1 MCIFAT
7 TKAKSQDMKASG
19 PLRIF
24 IFCILQSVLI
34 NAYAQKILKQTNI
47 SKAGIQPGNYSGIT
61 YLGNNLYAIVDD
73 KNNKTA
79 FETFEIMLNPEN
91 GKIDKITSHNQN
103 ISVNQHSPTT
113 QNDAE
118 GITYCNT
125 TKTIFICSESEQ
137 TIKEF
142 TIEGKQTGRELSIP
156 KLFSKENIQKNRG
169 FEALTY
175 STYDSLF
182 WTVTESELIT
192 DKDNNQ
198 LNGQKLRIQSFGLD
212 LQPKKQYAYLT
223 DKPTS
228 KRKGKEYAHGISSLL
243 ALEDG
248 RLIVLEREIKV
259 SNYYIGSYSKH
270 KLFVISPTEQNE
282 CSLTES
288 LKKISPDIF
297 IQKKEI
303 CSFNTRL
310 RIGKINFANYE
321 GMCLGPKLNDG
332 RQTIIL
338 INDSQSRKGNKYYR
352 LKDYLKVIILPHLF

>member
-1 MCIFAT
+1 
-7 TKAKSQDMKASG
+7 MKASS

-24 IFCILQSVLI
+24 IFCILQFVLI

-79 FETFEIMLNPEN
+79 FEIFEIMLNPEN
-91 GKIDKITSHNQN
+91 GKIDKITLHNKN
-103 ISVNQHSPTT
+103 IIVNQHSPTT

-212 LQPKKQYAYLT
+212 LQPMKQYAYLT
-223 DKPTS
+223 DKPTA
-228 KRKGKEYAHGISSLL
+228 KRKGKEYAHGIS
-243 ALEDG
+243 
-248 RLIVLEREIKV
+248 

-288 LKKISPDIF
+288 LNKISPDIF

-338 INDSQSRKGNKYYR
+338 INDSQSRKGNKFYR
-352 LKDYLKVIILPHLF
+352 LKDYLKVIILPHFF